1 MIVSIEPSPLKNK
14 RFRITMDNR
23 KSYDFGLKGGS
34 TYIDHH
40 DKQKRDAYRKRH
52 YANATEKKLID
63 NLVPSASL
71 FAYYILWGDSTDIN
85 TNIKKLNSM
94 WSRGL
99 RPPTTPQKEKD
110 LKK

>member
-1 MIVSIEPSPLKNK
+1 MIVSIKPSPREYK
-14 RFRITMDNR
+14 RFRITMDNG
-23 KSYDFGLKGGS
+23 KVYDFGLKGGS
-34 TYIDHH
+34 TYIDHQ
-40 DKQKRDAYRKRH
+40 DKAKRDAYRKRH

-94 WSRGL
+94 WKS
-99 RPPTTPQKEKD
+99 
-110 LKK
+110 KKT